1 MTSASQTSDN
11 TLLEVQGLKTHFFLD
26 MGIVRAVDGVDFRI
40 SRGQTLGI
48 VGESGCG
55 KSVTA
60 QSVMQIVPS
69 PPGRIIDGSIVYFG
83 SNSAVEISRFRA
95 NSREMRSIRGKE
107 ISYIFQEPMTSL
119 SPVHTI
125 GNQLEEAILLHTPVT
140 RGEARG
146 IAVEALAR
154 VRIGEPERI
163 VNEYVHQLS
172 GGMRQRVVIAQAL
185 SCNPQ
190 LLIADEPTTALDVTM
205 QAQIL
210 RTIQD
215 IQQESGMG
223 LILITH
229 DMGVIGQMADEVV
242 VIYRGRVMEHGDVIA
257 VFDEPLHPY
266 TKALFD
272 SIPRLDTDRP
282 LRPISGSVPDPFLE
296 TTGCPFRDRCPS
308 RFDACDSDAVPA
320 LAEVRPGHSARCY
333 LHSGATEEGTE

>member
-1 MTSASQTSDN
+1 LDTN
-11 TLLEVQGLKTHFFLD
+11 TLLEVRDLKTHFFLD
-26 MGIVRAVDGVDFRI
+26 MEVVKAVDGVDFEV
-40 SRGQTLGI
+40 SRGRTLGI

-69 PPGRIIDGSIVYFG
+69 PPGRIVGGTMTYYRDGEP
-83 SNSAVEISRFRA
+83 VEIGKLPA
-95 NSREMRSIRGKE
+95 NSQAMRDIRGKE

-125 GNQLEEAILLHTPVT
+125 GNQLEEAVLLHTPVSRT
-140 RGEARG
+140 EARQ
-146 IAVEALAR
+146 IAIDALVR
-154 VRIGEPERI
+154 VRIPEPARVI
-163 VNEYVHQLS
+163 DEYVHQLS

-185 SCNPQ
+185 SCNPR

-205 QAQIL
+205 QAQVL

-229 DMGVIGQMADEVV
+229 DMGVIGQMADEVA
-242 VIYRGRVMEHGDVIA
+242 VIYRGRVVERGDVMS
-257 VFDEPLHPY
+257 VFDEPKHPY

-272 SIPRLDTDRP
+272 SIPRLDTDKP
-282 LRPISGSVPDPFLE
+282 LKPITGSVPDPFLE
-296 TTGCPFRDRCPS
+296 TKGCPFRDRCPS
-308 RFDACDSDAVPA
+308 RFAACESDAIPA
-320 LAEVRPGHSARCY
+320 LVEVAPGHSARCY
-333 LHSGATEEGTE
+333 LHSDQTERGVLEGVEA